1 MWCQKIR
8 QTKKPGLGVRD
19 KSELRRIRQ
28 TYLLFSCLAYS
39 VSISQT
45 GISQTCHFHVSD
57 LFHGPSL
64 SGLFHT
70 QLRKEVSG
78 LFQGQMS
85 GLFQGPVCL
94 SHVSPLWWKGGGFP
108 LPYTI
113 TFRPPRLI
121 FLGHIRTQIWVE
133 ILAMASMLHGVKIS
147 SQLLSALAHNFK
159 KHGSAVVVWR
169 HSSNLRDFPKCC
181 GA

>member
-28 TYLLFSCLAYS
+28 TYLIFSCLAYS

-94 SHVSPLWWKGGGFP
+94 SHVSPK
-108 LPYTI
+108 
-113 TFRPPRLI
+113 FRC
-121 FLGHIRTQIWVE
+121 HE
-133 ILAMASMLHGVKIS
+133 IS
-147 SQLLSALAHNFK
+147 SPFRRHFVKNHFRRHFVVADEEALSSCEKYFLVKFFMEKNIFGNK
-159 KHGSAVVVWR
+159 
-169 HSSNLRDFPKCC
+169 NDLFTPYPF
-181 GA
+181 